1 MRLEVEVVHVVS
13 DPELVLCLVS
23 TAVVVEVKL
32 RLSRSSVRS
41 SALGSMVEAAVVV
54 MERMVVGS
62 GSDNWGLGMRVWRE
76 RELRF

>member
-1 MRLEVEVVHVVS
+1 
-13 DPELVLCLVS
+13 
-23 TAVVVEVKL
+23 
-32 RLSRSSVRS
+32 
-41 SALGSMVEAAVVV
+41 MVEAAVVV